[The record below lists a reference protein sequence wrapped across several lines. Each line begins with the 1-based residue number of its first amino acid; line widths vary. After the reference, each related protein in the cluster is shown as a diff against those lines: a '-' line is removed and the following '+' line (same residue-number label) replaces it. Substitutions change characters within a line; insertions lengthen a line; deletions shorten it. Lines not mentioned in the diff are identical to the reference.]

1 MLLELNPGSVPLEV
15 ALAMDVIILAASLRV
30 VCEDLDGVKA
40 TSPSCSVFQRLR
52 PELAGGQVS
61 RNLDCAPFTHIL
73 MLSPFP

>member
-15 ALAMDVIILAASLRV
+15 GLGTDVIILATSLRV
-30 VCEDLDGVKA
+30 VCEELDRVKA

-61 RNLDCAPFTHIL
+61 GNLGCAPFTHVL